1 MSSYSQLG
9 AVLCAMQDPGFNCQ
23 LCLAQSRWRGNLPLV
38 SRVSTTDQLQQKPEM
53 ISECLPFTLI
63 LVIIFSEVGTNNM
76 ANFSDLFISFERSKL
91 KLTFLLIE
99 Y

>member
-1 MSSYSQLG
+1 VQCKTLASTVPGPVSVERQL
-9 AVLCAMQDPGFNCQ
+9 AIDIDYRSVA
-23 LCLAQSRWRGNLPLV
+23 
-38 SRVSTTDQLQQKPEM
+38 LQQKPEM

-63 LVIIFSEVGTNNM
+63 LVIIFLKLGINNM
-76 ANFSDLFISFERSKL
+76 ANFSHLFISFERSKL